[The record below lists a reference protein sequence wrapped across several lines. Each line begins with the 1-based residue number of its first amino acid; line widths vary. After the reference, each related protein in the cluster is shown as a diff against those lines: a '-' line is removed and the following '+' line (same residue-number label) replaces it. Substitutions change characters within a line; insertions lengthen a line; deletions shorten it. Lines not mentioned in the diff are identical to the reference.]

1 MIRPICA
8 SFPRCTPRRGKPAR
22 IPHHRKHR
30 RSPVECHILRRGWKR
45 KGRGERARCADKDGK
60 KGRARKK
67 EREGGTKK
75 RGKRN
80 DGGMGRDGERR
91 RGVQARPATWG
102 MKKVENRYR
111 QKRIFSPRISRFF
124 SPPPRL
130 FLRVFFRCVPR
141 TYRGYVYTTERR
153 RISAYDSEYRSL
165 NARRD

>member
-91 RGVQARPATWG
+91 RGVQARPATGG

-111 QKRIFSPRISRFF
+111 QKRIFSSRISRFF
-124 SPPPRL
+124 PPLHASSSASSFDAFHGRIEDMFTL
-130 FLRVFFRCVPR
+130 LKGEESRR
-141 TYRGYVYTTERR
+141 TTPN
-153 RISAYDSEYRSL
+153 IDL
-165 NARRD
+165 

>member
-8 SFPRCTPRRGKPAR
+8 SFPQCTPRRGKPAR

-91 RGVQARPATWG
+91 RGVQARPATGG

-124 SPPPRL
+124 PPLHASSSASSFDAFHGRIEDMFTL
-130 FLRVFFRCVPR
+130 LKGEESRR
-141 TYRGYVYTTERR
+141 TTPN
-153 RISAYDSEYRSL
+153 IDL
-165 NARRD
+165 